1 MNSYSDALEKVDIVW
16 TYLDKHL
23 KSIIFFRKLIL
34 WIWKLLYIGDN
45 SSTRNE
51 TNILLF
57 GILVFTLA
65 TLICGIYVI

>member
-51 TNILLF
+51 TKILLF